1 MFLMLAVSSL
11 VAVVVLVA
19 IAVLSKYQAFA
30 VVRKIPGPTPSIL
43 FGNALQLPSTADGK

>member
-19 IAVLSKYQAFA
+19 VKLLSRYQAVA
-30 VVRKIPGPTPSIL
+30 SVRKIPGPRPNIL
-43 FGNALQLPSTADGK
+43 LGNVLQLSRTPDGK